1 MTKFSK
7 LSLAVLF
14 AFMLNVCSAQLTI
27 TEISYNPPESGTDSL
42 EYIEVLNTSGATLD
56 LTGYTFSAGV
66 EYNFAGTLAKDA
78 YLVISKSSTAM
89 LLKFGVEA
97 VSWAD
102 GSLNNAGEAITI
114 VNAAGDT
121 IDHVNYDD
129 VNGWP
134 NEAAGTDGAG
144 ASIELCDP
152 ISDNTLAASWKVSK
166 KSAGILINDLVLYGT
181 PGQDPQCEIV
191 PSATVIAS
199 FEKTFTPQNLTIFV
213 GETVLWKNAGGHH
226 NVNGSIAKFPNNPD
240 SFGFSVASDT
250 MWTYQFTF
258 TKKGAYDYV
267 CDPHE
272 AEGMVGKVIVVEKE
286 ITTGFKRE
294 LLVKHLDVYPNPTSG
309 LVRFDNPIQISS
321 GIIFNIQGQIISTLK
336 SGQYD
341 QIDFSDM
348 KSGLYIIQML
358 SKEGVSVTKVA
369 KE

>member
-42 EYIEVLNTSGATLD
+42 EYIEVLNTSGASID
-56 LTGYTFSAGV
+56 LTGFSFSAGV
-66 EYNFAGTLAKDA
+66 EYNFEGTLAKDA
-78 YLVISKSSTAM
+78 YLVISKSASAM

-97 VSWAD
+97 ISWTD
-102 GSLNNAGEAITI
+102 GTLNNAGEAITI
-114 VNAAGDT
+114 INASGDT

-144 ASIELCDP
+144 ASIELCDR
-152 ISDNTLAASWKVSK
+152 SADNTLAASWKASK
-166 KSAGILINDLVLYGT
+166 RSAGILINDLVLYGS
-181 PGQDPQCEIV
+181 PGQEAQCEIA
-191 PSATVIAS
+191 PSATVISS
-199 FEKTFTPQNLTIFV
+199 FEKIFTPQNVTIFV
-213 GETVLWKNAGGHH
+213 GETVLWKNEGGHH
-226 NVNGSIAKFPNNPD
+226 NVNGSIVKFPNNPD
-240 SFGFSVASDT
+240 SFGFSEPSDT

-258 TKKGAYDYV
+258 TKTGSYDYV

-272 AEGMVGKVIVVEKE
+272 AEGMVGKVIVIEKE

-294 LLVKHLDVYPNPTSG
+294 ILVQHVNVYPNPTSG
-309 LVRFDNPIQISS
+309 LVRLYEPIQISS
-321 GIIFNIQGQIISTLK
+321 GIIFNVQGQIISTLK

-341 QIDFSDM
+341 QIDFTDM
-348 KSGLYIIQML
+348 KSGMYIIQIL
-358 SKEGVSVTKVA
+358 TKEGLSLTKVI
-369 KE
+369 KD

>member
-14 AFMLNVCSAQLTI
+14 AFMLNICSAQLTI

-56 LTGYTFSAGV
+56 LTGFSFSAGV
-66 EYNFAGTLAKDA
+66 EYNFEGTLAKDA
-78 YLVISKSSTAM
+78 YLVISKSATAM

-97 VSWAD
+97 IPWTE
-102 GSLNNAGEAITI
+102 GTLNNAGEAITI
-114 VNAAGDT
+114 INASGDT

-191 PSATVIAS
+191 PAETVIAS
-199 FEKTFTPQNLTIFV
+199 FEKTFTPQNVTIFV

-240 SFGFSVASDT
+240 SFGFSEASDT

-294 LLVKHLDVYPNPTSG
+294 LLVQHVDVYPNPTSG

-321 GIIFNIQGQIISTLK
+321 GVIFNMQGQIISTLK

-341 QIDFSDM
+341 QIDFKDM

-358 SKEGVSVTKVA
+358 SKEGMSVTKVA